1 MYTVKTNLNRKG
13 TMQEKG
19 LICSTMVI
27 FCQIYMNKRAN
38 MRKHTLENKPSGL
51 NVLTIL
57 CNMGFLFIT
66 GKGFFNQK
74 IKMYGLEALWSIFD
88 KY

>member
-1 MYTVKTNLNRKG
+1 MYTVKAYLNRMG

-19 LICSTMVI
+19 QICATMMI

-38 MRKHTLENKPSGL
+38 MHKHTLENKPSGL

-57 CNMGFLFIT
+57 CRLDFLFIT
-66 GKGFFNQK
+66 GNGFFHQK
-74 IKMYGLEALWSIFD
+74 IKMYDLELKVTPAS
-88 KY
+88 